1 MRARIRG
8 KELRTNRTDRRYR
21 SRIEILRDF
30 LGAVRETGKKTHII
44 GLANL
49 NPTSFQPYL
58 DFCSTL
64 HLVQDTPAGYRL
76 TPRADAVL
84 DVIERLLA
92 RSAEVDAALLDL
104 HRGFNGSN
112 LSRPASSGT
121 LRYVSILAWN
131 DIVQSVADSVGTEDK
146 SHWSRRSIDLP
157 DASSPTW
164 LGRAGESD
172 TDEPIVARHFLL
184 DTADPPARRPA
195 RTRSRD

>member
-1 MRARIRG
+1 MLARIRG
-8 KELRTNRTDRRYR
+8 EELRTYREERHYR

-30 LGAVRETGKKTHII
+30 LGAVRVTGKKTHII

-58 DFCSTL
+58 DFCRTL
-64 HLVQDTPAGYRL
+64 HLVQNTPAGYRL

-112 LSRPASSGT
+112 PSRPASGGT

-131 DIVQSVADSVGTEDK
+131 EVVRSVADSVGTEVETH
-146 SHWSRRSIDLP
+146 STRASIDLP
-157 DASSPTW
+157 GASSPAW
-164 LGRAGESD
+164 LGRAGESGAE
-172 TDEPIVARHFLL
+172 EPVVAHHLL
-184 DTADPPARRPA
+184 PDTADSPARRSA
-195 RTRSRD
+195 RTRPRD